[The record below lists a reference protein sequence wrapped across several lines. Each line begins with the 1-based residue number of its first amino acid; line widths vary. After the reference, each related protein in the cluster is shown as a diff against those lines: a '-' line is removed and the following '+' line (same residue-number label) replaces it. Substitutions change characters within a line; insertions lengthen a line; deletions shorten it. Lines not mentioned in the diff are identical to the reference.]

1 MAKLPSYRNK
11 SIDFLCKWIYWLLYD
26 ASLAFNELITYA
38 SAPTLPRDNFVESV
52 GYIKPQGKQSFLN
65 FFTTQLLA
73 TLNSQQLLLLTM
85 QPRQT
90 FKISFGP
97 FLNTLFRLPLTIWP
111 TFSSLVV
118 FYCYFA
124 RSMTW
129 NKSTK

>member
-1 MAKLPSYRNK
+1 MT
-11 SIDFLCKWIYWLLYD
+11 

-65 FFTTQLLA
+65 FFTAQLLA

-97 FLNTLFRLPLTIWP
+97 FLNTLSHLPLTI
-111 TFSSLVV
+111 
-118 FYCYFA
+118 
-124 RSMTW
+124 
-129 NKSTK
+129 